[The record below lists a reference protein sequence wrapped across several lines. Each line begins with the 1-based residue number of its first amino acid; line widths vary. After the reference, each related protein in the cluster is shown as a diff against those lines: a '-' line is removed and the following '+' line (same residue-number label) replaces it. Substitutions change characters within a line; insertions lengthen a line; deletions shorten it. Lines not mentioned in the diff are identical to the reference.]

1 VRVRV
6 CLSVCLSGWLAGW
19 RVGCVCVWLS
29 VCVFRR
35 LYLSAG
41 SDIRLL
47 LSVRSIRPRFGALG
61 ASEICGLQFECIRC
75 MALKGGSS
83 VTLHQSAGGAGGG
96 GGSGKGAVFGDSADG
111 FTTNEEE
118 QADARALKEKMAGEP
133 AGAVNSGSIP
143 QRALQSMA
151 PVQISKVL

>member
-1 VRVRV
+1 VPV
-6 CLSVCLSGWLAGW
+6 SVCL
-19 RVGCVCVWLS
+19 
-29 VCVFRR
+29 CVFGR
-35 LYLSAG
+35 LYPSAG

-61 ASEICGLQFECIRC
+61 AAEICGLQFECIRC

-83 VTLHQSAGGAGGG
+83 VTLHQAAGGGAGGG
-96 GGSGKGAVFGDSADG
+96 GGSGKGAGFGDSADG

-133 AGAVNSGSIP
+133 AGAVNAGATP